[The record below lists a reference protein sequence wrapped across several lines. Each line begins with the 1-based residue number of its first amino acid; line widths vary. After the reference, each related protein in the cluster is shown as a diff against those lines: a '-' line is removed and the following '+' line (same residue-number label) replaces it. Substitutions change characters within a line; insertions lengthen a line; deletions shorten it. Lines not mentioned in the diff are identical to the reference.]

1 MSTRVTKRIM
11 IQVIKSNNKTKKMS
25 SNKDKEIKEK
35 RSRTL
40 FPC

>member
-11 IQVIKSNNKTKKMS
+11 TQVIKSNNKTKKMS
-25 SNKDKEIKEK
+25 NNKGKEIKEK

-40 FPC
+40 FLC